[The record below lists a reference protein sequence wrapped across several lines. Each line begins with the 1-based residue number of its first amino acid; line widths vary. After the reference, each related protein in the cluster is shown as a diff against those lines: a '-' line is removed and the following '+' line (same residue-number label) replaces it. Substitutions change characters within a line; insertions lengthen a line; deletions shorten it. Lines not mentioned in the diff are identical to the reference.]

1 MLNDKDLI
9 LDIAKEVFNEQGK
22 NNWFEVSLRLGK
34 RHGIIKTPNACR
46 KTFQRHQRK
55 DNIEDTMEFP
65 KLNAVSI
72 EYSND
77 GTVLSERKLLMSEA
91 DSKNPE
97 FVLKAH
103 GFDPNEFELVSAR
116 NNFWT
121 TNGAE
126 LGEVINYQSRI
137 SVRPKKQATDL
148 TKQDIIELVKEISC
162 DAIKVDMKP
171 IDLSKQSYA
180 LEVDFSDVH
189 IGSLSWHEEV
199 GEDYDYKIAFDS
211 IKKQVEQARE
221 IIDTYN
227 IDKVYICFL
236 GDFLHIDNDGLTTT
250 KGTKVDF
257 DSRPKKMV
265 MKALEMARYIIE
277 RLAIK
282 PTEVIWIEGNHSR
295 LVEFTL
301 FQSLPYIYETSKHI
315 KFDVTPKLRKA
326 FVYGDN
332 LIGLHHGEMNKDM
345 MFSWLQHEYRQEWG
359 NVKYAETHSGHI
371 HQEKVV
377 EKGGIINRTNPTSK
391 SIDLYEYQNGWVS
404 QKASIAYLW
413 SKKDKLKAQFYLR

>member
-1 MLNDKDLI
+1 MLKENKLI
-9 LDIAKEVFNEQGK
+9 IELAHQVEREKGK
-22 NNWFEVSLRLGK
+22 RDWVEVSNRLG
-34 RHGIIKTPNACR
+34 RLYGIVKTPNACR
-46 KTFQRHQRK
+46 KVVKRAGGL
-55 DNIEDTMEFP
+55 DLGDTLEFE
-65 KLNAVSI
+65 KLENVSI
-72 EYSND
+72 EYSSD
-77 GTVLSERKLLMSEA
+77 GTVLSERKIVMSES

-97 FVLKAH
+97 FVLQAH

-121 TNGAE
+121 TNSAE
-126 LGEVINYQSRI
+126 VGESINYQSKI
-137 SVRPKKQATDL
+137 TVRPKKASAEL
-148 TKQDIIELVKEISC
+148 SKQDIVDLFSDLEIKPLKL
-162 DAIKVDMKP
+162 DFKP

-180 LEVDFSDVH
+180 LEIDFSDIH

-199 GEDYDYKIAFDS
+199 GEDYDYKIAFDQ

-221 IIDTYN
+221 IIETYN

-265 MKALEMARYIIE
+265 MKALEMVRYIIE

-301 FQSLPYIYETSKHI
+301 FHAVPFIYQNSTHI

-326 FVYGDN
+326 FVYGEN
-332 LIGLHHGEMNKDM
+332 LIGLHHGEMNKDKM
-345 MFSWLQHEYRQEWG
+345 YSWLQNEYRKEWG
-359 NVKYAETHSGHI
+359 EAKYAETHSGHI
-371 HQEKVV
+371 HQEKVT

-391 SIDLYEYQNGWVS
+391 TQDLYEYQHGWVS